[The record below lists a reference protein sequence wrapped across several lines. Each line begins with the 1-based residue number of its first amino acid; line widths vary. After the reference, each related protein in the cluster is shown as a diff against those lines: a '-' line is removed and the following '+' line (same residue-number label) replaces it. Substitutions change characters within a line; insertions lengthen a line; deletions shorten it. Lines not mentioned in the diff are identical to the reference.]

1 MITKEIQYK
10 QWRIEVHVGGIRP
23 MYKAFDDFGNKIA
36 ASYNLAWLKKDLNR
50 INTDTPSPFNGAME
64 LNFDAR
70 DLEN

>member
-36 ASYNLAWLKKDLNR
+36 ASYNLAWLKKDLNS
-50 INTDTPSPFNGAME
+50 ISIDTPFDGAME

>member
-36 ASYNLAWLKKDLNR
+36 SSYNLAWLKKDLNR
-50 INTDTPSPFNGAME
+50 INNDTLFNGAME
-64 LNFDAR
+64 FYAPY
-70 DLEN
+70 LEN